1 MPAVYAHFLFGMEV
15 LRQLPPDVRSIVEK
29 HRQEYCLGLQG
40 PDIFF
45 YYRPFRKNPV
55 NRTARL
61 VHRATASEFLKHAES
76 VLGSTDDDRAF
87 AYIMGFICHF
97 VLDSS
102 CHPYIKQTMRDCGP
116 SHTEMELEFDR
127 FLICAQ
133 RLGTAQLSP
142 KRMLAVDP
150 EACAPVSLFYPGIA
164 PKQVYKSARTMQH
177 CLSAL
182 HSHRKT
188 TRLMLR
194 ALSFSLRSLRILSG
208 LVEDSVTGAR
218 CRDSDRVLQS
228 VFSGSV
234 KDAAELIAGFGRS
247 LNGREPLNA
256 GFDRNFG

>member
-1 MPAVYAHFLFGMEV
+1 MPGVYAHFLFGMEV
-15 LRQLPPDVRSIVEK
+15 LRQLPPDVRSVVER

-45 YYRPFRKNPV
+45 YYRPFRKNAV

-61 VHRATASEFLKHAES
+61 VHKATAAEFLKRAES
-76 VLGSTDDDRAF
+76 VLDSTDDDRAVS
-87 AYIMGFICHF
+87 YILGFICHF

-102 CHPYIKQTMRDCGP
+102 CHPYIKRTMRSPGP

-127 FLICAQ
+127 FLIGAQ
-133 RLGTAQLSP
+133 RFSTAQLSP
-142 KRMLAVDP
+142 RRMLAVAP
-150 EACAPVSLFYPGIA
+150 ESCASVSLLYPGIA

-208 LVEDSVTGAR
+208 LVENSETGER

-234 KDAAELIAGFGRS
+234 KDATELITGFGRS
-247 LNGREPLNA
+247 LNSREPLSV
-256 GFDRNFG
+256 GFNRDFG